1 MKKIITI
8 EEYLKA
14 NNGKKKKR
22 KWVYCIL
29 FALCLFTLL
38 FSLYT
43 IFEWTLNHYKNRQ
56 IHKELEENVNI
67 ESHYGEGE
75 LVNPPSNKQSDYYY
89 YVTLPFYEA
98 DFSYLLSKN
107 KDTVAFLHLNH
118 SNIHYP
124 VVQSSDNEYYLKHSF
139 DGSENDAGWVF
150 LDYRNH
156 IDPLDENTIIYG
168 HSMLD
173 YTMFGSLQNVLKE
186 EWQKNRDNYVIF
198 LSTLKENFIFQI
210 FSIYTTEKEG
220 YYIIPNFES
229 DAAKEIWIQTM
240 KERNVAP
247 IDVEVGVEDKFLTL
261 STCLDSYG
269 GRIVV
274 HAKLIKKQTRS

>member
-1 MKKIITI
+1 MKKVITI

-14 NNGKKKKR
+14 NNGKKKRGKVLHR
-22 KWVYCIL
+22 VF

-56 IHKELEENVNI
+56 IHKELEENVTI
-67 ESHYGEGE
+67 ENHYGEGS
-75 LVNPPSNKQSDYYY
+75 LINPPSNKQSDYYY
-89 YVTLPFYEA
+89 YVTFPFYEA

-107 KDTVAFLHLNH
+107 KDTVAFLHLSH

-124 VVQSSDNEYYLKHSF
+124 VVQASDNEYYLKHSF

-186 EWQKNRDNYVIF
+186 EWQNNRDNYVLF
-198 LSTLKENFIFQI
+198 LSTLKENYLFQI
-210 FSIYTTEKEG
+210 FSIYTTKREG
-220 YYIIPNFES
+220 YYITPNFKNIEE
-229 DAAKEIWIQTM
+229 KERWIQTM
-240 KERNVAP
+240 KERNIAP
-247 IDVEVGVEDKFLTL
+247 IDVEVRVEDKFLTL

>member
-1 MKKIITI
+1 MKKVITI

-14 NNGKKKKR
+14 NNGKKKRGKLIHR
-22 KWVYCIL
+22 IFFIV
-29 FALCLFTLL
+29 CLFTLL

-43 IFEWTLNHYKNRQ
+43 IFEWSLNHYKNRQ
-56 IHKELEENVNI
+56 IRKELEENVTIDSN
-67 ESHYGEGE
+67 YGEGE
-75 LVNPPSNKQSDYYY
+75 LIHPPSNKQSDYYY

-107 KDTVAFLHLNH
+107 KDTVAFLHMNH

-124 VVQSSDNEYYLKHSF
+124 VVQASDNEYYLTHSF
-139 DGSENDAGWVF
+139 DGEENKAGWVF

-156 IDPLDENTIIYG
+156 IENLDDNTIIYG

-173 YTMFGSLQNVLKE
+173 YTMFGSLKNVLE
-186 EWQKNRDNYVIF
+186 EDWQKNRDNYVLF

-210 FSIYTTEKEG
+210 FSIYTIEKEG
-220 YYIIPNFES
+220 YYITPNFGSVAE
-229 DAAKEIWIQTM
+229 KRTWIQTM
-240 KERNVAP
+240 KERNTAP

-261 STCLDSYG
+261 STCLNSYG
-269 GRIVV
+269 ERIVV
-274 HAKLIKKQTRS
+274 HAKLIKKQTR

>member
-1 MKKIITI
+1 MKKVITI

-14 NNGKKKKR
+14 NHGKKKKR
-22 KWVYCIL
+22 KLIYCIL
-29 FALCLFTLL
+29 FVVCLFTLL

-43 IFEWTLNHYKNRQ
+43 IFEWSLNHYKNRQ
-56 IHKELEENVNI
+56 IRKELEENVTI
-67 ESHYGEGE
+67 ENNYREGE
-75 LVNPPSNKQSDYYY
+75 LVNPPRNSKSDYYY
-89 YVTLPFYEA
+89 YVTFPFYEA
-98 DFSYLLSKN
+98 DFSLLSKN
-107 KDTVAFLHLNH
+107 KDTVAFLHLSH

-156 IDPLDENTIIYG
+156 IENLDDNTIIYG

-186 EWQKNRDNYVIF
+186 EWQKNRDNYVLF
-198 LSTLKENFIFQI
+198 LSTLKENMIFQI

-220 YYIIPNFES
+220 YYITPNFENNV
-229 DAAKEIWIQTM
+229 AKETWIQTM
-240 KERNVAP
+240 KERNIAP